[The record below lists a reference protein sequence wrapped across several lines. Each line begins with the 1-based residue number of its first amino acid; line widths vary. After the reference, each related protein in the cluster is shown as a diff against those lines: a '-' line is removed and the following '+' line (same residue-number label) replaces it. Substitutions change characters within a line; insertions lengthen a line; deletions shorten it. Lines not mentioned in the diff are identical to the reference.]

1 MPMLPNKLKIL
12 PALILLLFA
21 SGCNG
26 QLPEGMGRK
35 PRINVGPAPSFSV
48 EELTVL
54 RELSRQYPET
64 ARKIIGRNNEMAAA
78 IDEYNRQAAKTNF
91 KLYTALGHSPDEAR
105 AILKSTGFTDEEIK
119 GAS

>member
-1 MPMLPNKLKIL
+1 MLPKKLKIL
-12 PALILLLFA
+12 PALILLLFV
-21 SGCNG
+21 STGCNG

-35 PRINVGPAPSFSV
+35 PRITVGEAPKFTPEEMAVLKTLATEHPAI
-48 EELTVL
+48 
-54 RELSRQYPET
+54 
-64 ARKIIGRNNEMAAA
+64 AKKIIGRNNELAAA
-78 IDEYNRQAAKTNF
+78 VEEYNRQAAKTNF